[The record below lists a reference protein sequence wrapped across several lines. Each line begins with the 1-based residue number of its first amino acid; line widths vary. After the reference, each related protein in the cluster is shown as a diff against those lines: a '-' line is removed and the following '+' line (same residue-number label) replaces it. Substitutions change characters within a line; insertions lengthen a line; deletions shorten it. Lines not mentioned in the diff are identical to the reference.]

1 MRLIA
6 FCEARSDFL
15 LTSALIDRVLRAH
28 ATWISDLLDMAPE
41 GIRTWLGDGRGRV
54 FFDLHQVRS
63 YALQHLARVPQGNF
77 SGRPGAPGALM
88 ARTAFSIVRALN
100 HAPNIDEAD
109 KIAGVVLVWDMDG
122 QASERKLGL
131 EQARTEAQKLVPF
144 RIILGRPDR
153 MREAWVL
160 AGFDPQS
167 QDEQARLDNEKQ
179 QLGFHPSIQAHLLTA
194 ADEDAKRSAKRVLA
208 VLTGGD
214 WDREEQCWTQ
224 AALATLRE
232 RGAGSGLADFL
243 DEIAERLVP
252 LCAAPAAP

>member
-15 LTSALIDRVLRAH
+15 LTSALIDRILRAQ
-28 ATWISDLLDMAPE
+28 ATWISDLLDVAPD
-41 GIRTWLGDGRGRV
+41 GIRTWLGYGRGRD

-77 SGRPGAPGALM
+77 NGRPGASGALM

-100 HAPNIDEAD
+100 HSPNIDDGD
-109 KIAGVVLVWDMDG
+109 KIDGVILIWDMDG
-122 QASERKLGL
+122 QAPNRKLGL
-131 EQARTEAQKLVPF
+131 DQARTEAQKLVPF
-144 RIILGRPDR
+144 QIILGRPDR

-167 QDEQARLDNEKQ
+167 QDERDRLDNERQ

-194 ADEDAKRSAKRVLA
+194 ADEGAKRSAKRVLA
-208 VLTGGD
+208 VLTCGD
-214 WDREEQCWTQ
+214 WDRE
-224 AALATLRE
+224 
-232 RGAGSGLADFL
+232 
-243 DEIAERLVP
+243 
-252 LCAAPAAP
+252 